1 MVPLKDM
8 NLLDDFLFNA
18 TITDSTNGEKVARII
33 LETILGRPLKD
44 ISVQGQRVF
53 FGSSPQ
59 KYGIRLD
66 ALITEATGDVSGN
79 VIYDLEPDK
88 KVMKSIYSAAQVPG
102 HPPAAYVA
110 PWALM
115 PGTVVVGGPTT
126 TYAEMQGKVAASS
139 HFPAFSAYP
148 C

>member
-1 MVPLKDM
+1 M
-8 NLLDDFLFNA
+8 
-18 TITDSTNGEKVARII
+18 ARII

-59 KYGIRLD
+59 KHGIRLD
-66 ALITEATGDVSGN
+66 ALITEATGDVSGK

-110 PWALM
+110 PLALT
-115 PGTVVVGGPTT
+115 PGTVVVGEPPRH
-126 TYAEMQGKVAASS
+126 MLKKHGKVAASS
-139 HFPAFSAYP
+139 HFPSFLSIPVLSSYLFYKYG
-148 C
+148 